1 MQREDVLGE
10 ALKLLEL
17 QGIANTT
24 LEMVAERVDYPLD
37 ELRRFWPDKEAILYD
52 ALRYLSQQIDVWRR
66 QRCWTKRKPPNKSCW
81 HVIRRYRSAL
91 KTTAIRAVY
100 LSLPVRFIPILATL
114 FINWPISK
122 KRGLRFHPR
131 TVNHTGS

>member
-37 ELRRFWPDKEAILYD
+37 ELRRFWPEYQHTLTLLAQRQSPPLF
-52 ALRYLSQQIDVWRR
+52 RYGEQL
-66 QRCWTKRKPPNKSCW
+66 C
-81 HVIRRYRSAL
+81 
-91 KTTAIRAVY
+91 
-100 LSLPVRFIPILATL
+100 
-114 FINWPISK
+114 
-122 KRGLRFHPR
+122 
-131 TVNHTGS
+131 